1 MNKLSYDRKMPLYV
15 VSALVL
21 NMAFSLW
28 LLSIASTPAMFFS
41 VCALFLLS
49 TLITARLYRHEMA
62 QSKNNLSEAIIDG
75 VAGFIVLDSQLR
87 VIQVNQQFSRVSG
100 YAFDQ
105 VESRPISDLCF
116 MNNSS
121 LITTITR
128 SLKENQRWKGELSG
142 VSRLGEQFTVNVV
155 VEKLTEI
162 LPHNNKYVVTFT
174 DISRRKILERRL
186 RMLVETD
193 SLTGCWNRRR
203 FDNDLKHYSNLAER
217 YGYTHSCFALVHVF
231 FPEPKSAFSGFAAAP
246 LEKKQ
251 RWYAAF
257 RAMIISYPVVC
268 FFFIFRIFEALL
280 TMMFIALLSLM
291 ITSEKSIK
299 LSAFLVISNG
309 IGGLLAIAAFS
320 ILSIVPNIVFYSLF
334 IGLIAILMATKI
346 YTVPEKAPIFAT
358 AFSTLLVLVGSTLMS
373 SGDIDS
379 NTLIRIFQL
388 VLIGIYM
395 ILASLFLETRNWKF
409 LQNQP

>member
-1 MNKLSYDRKMPLYV
+1 MMLWGYYLFVDPKWNLFATVLLIAVLMLPFMAIDNPGVSVLLASGLATSGV
-15 VSALVL
+15 VSV
-21 NMAFSLW
+21 M
-28 LLSIASTPAMFFS
+28 I
-41 VCALFLLS
+41 
-49 TLITARLYRHEMA
+49 
-62 QSKNNLSEAIIDG
+62 
-75 VAGFIVLDSQLR
+75 
-87 VIQVNQQFSRVSG
+87 
-100 YAFDQ
+100 
-105 VESRPISDLCF
+105 
-116 MNNSS
+116 
-121 LITTITR
+121 
-128 SLKENQRWKGELSG
+128 
-142 VSRLGEQFTVNVV
+142 
-155 VEKLTEI
+155 
-162 LPHNNKYVVTFT
+162 
-174 DISRRKILERRL
+174 
-186 RMLVETD
+186 
-193 SLTGCWNRRR
+193 
-203 FDNDLKHYSNLAER
+203 
-217 YGYTHSCFALVHVF
+217 FALVHVF
-231 FPEPKSAFSGFAAAP
+231 FPEPKSEFSGFAAAP
-246 LEKKQ
+246 LDKKQ

-268 FFFIFRIFEALL
+268 FFFIFQISEALL

-358 AFSTLLVLVGSTLMS
+358 AFSTLLVLVGSTLIS

-379 NTLIRIFQL
+379 NTFIRIFQL

-409 LQNQP
+409 LQNQT